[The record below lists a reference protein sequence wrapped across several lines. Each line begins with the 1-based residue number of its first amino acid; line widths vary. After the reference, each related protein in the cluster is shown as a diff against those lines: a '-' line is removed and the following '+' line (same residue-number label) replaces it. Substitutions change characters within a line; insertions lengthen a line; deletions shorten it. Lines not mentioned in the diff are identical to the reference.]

1 MRRSI
6 GGAVAFSLVFVLAG
20 AAGSRAAAAARPGAS
35 KETLTAEEVVAKN
48 IQARGGIE
56 KIRGVKTLRM
66 TGTMLVGEDRL
77 PTTIEWKRPSST
89 RWEFEADDQTAIQVF
104 DGKNGWTLMPFEGN
118 TDPEPMSSAELEDIA
133 LQADLDGP
141 LVDAEAKG
149 NKIELLGKDDAEGRA
164 AWKLKVTRKNGET
177 RFVYIDAETFL
188 QTLTI
193 TNRTVDGRNI
203 EIKSVIDDYRSV
215 DGLQLPHSFDAT
227 APGMPQGQSLRFSKA
242 EVNVPIDDSR
252 FQKPS
257 VKRPGSPTPRPDD
270 DRDRQRRPTPAS
282 TR

>member
-1 MRRSI
+1 M
-6 GGAVAFSLVFVLAG
+6 
-20 AAGSRAAAAARPGAS
+20 
-35 KETLTAEEVVAKN
+35 
-48 IQARGGIE
+48 ARGGID
-56 KIRGVKTLRM
+56 KIRSVQTLRM
-66 TGTMLVGEDRL
+66 TGTMLVNDEKL

-89 RWEFEADDQTAIQVF
+89 RWEFEADDQTAIQVY

-193 TNRTVDGRNI
+193 TKRTVDGRDI

-257 VKRPGSPTPRPDD
+257 VKRPGSPAPRPND
-270 DRDRQRRPTPAS
+270 DRAPRPTPAS

>member
-35 KETLTAEEVVAKN
+35 KEGLTAEEVVAKN

-203 EIKSVIDDYRSV
+203 EIKSVIDDYRGV

-270 DRDRQRRPTPAS
+270 DRAPRPTPAS

>member
-35 KETLTAEEVVAKN
+35 KEGLTAEEVVAKN

-257 VKRPGSPTPRPDD
+257 VKRPGSPAPRPND
-270 DRDRQRRPTPAS
+270 DRAPRPTPAS

>member
-104 DGKNGWTLMPFEGN
+104 DGKDGWTLMPFEGN

-257 VKRPGSPTPRPDD
+257 VKRPGSPAPRPND
-270 DRDRQRRPTPAS
+270 DRAPRPTPAS

>member
-149 NKIELLGKDDAEGRA
+149 NKIELFGKDDAEGRA

-193 TNRTVDGRNI
+193 TKRTVDGRDI
-203 EIKSVIDDYRSV
+203 EIKSVIDDYRGV

-270 DRDRQRRPTPAS
+270 DRAPRPTPAS

>member
-1 MRRSI
+1 MKRSI

-20 AAGSRAAAAARPGAS
+20 AAGARAAAAARPGAS
-35 KETLTAEEVVAKN
+35 KEGLTAEEVVAKN

-257 VKRPGSPTPRPDD
+257 VKRPGSPAPRPND
-270 DRDRQRRPTPAS
+270 DRAPRPTPAS

>member
-257 VKRPGSPTPRPDD
+257 VKRPGSPAPRPND
-270 DRDRQRRPTPAS
+270 DRAPRPTPAS

>member
-35 KETLTAEEVVAKN
+35 KEGLTAEEVVAKN

-203 EIKSVIDDYRSV
+203 EIKSVIDDYRTV
-215 DGLQLPHSFDAT
+215 DGVQLPHSFDAS
-227 APGMPQGQSLRFSKA
+227 AEGMPAGQSLRFSKA
-242 EVNVPIDDSR
+242 EINVPIDDSR
-252 FQKPS
+252 FQKPPS
-257 VKRPGSPTPRPDD
+257 EPSSKPTSKPDPRT
-270 DRDRQRRPTPAS
+270 TPSHA
-282 TR
+282 R

>member
-35 KETLTAEEVVAKN
+35 KEGLTAEEVVAKN

-257 VKRPGSPTPRPDD
+257 VKRPGSPAPRLND
-270 DRDRQRRPTPAS
+270 DRAPRPTPAS

>member
-20 AAGSRAAAAARPGAS
+20 AAGARAAAAARPGAS
-35 KETLTAEEVVAKN
+35 KEGLTAEEVVAKN

-257 VKRPGSPTPRPDD
+257 VKRPGSPAPRLND
-270 DRDRQRRPTPAS
+270 DRAPRPTPAS

>member
-6 GGAVAFSLVFVLAG
+6 GAAVAFSLVFVLAG
-20 AAGSRAAAAARPGAS
+20 AAGARAAAAARPGAS
-35 KETLTAEEVVAKN
+35 KEGLTAEEVVAKN

-257 VKRPGSPTPRPDD
+257 VKRPGSPAPRPND
-270 DRDRQRRPTPAS
+270 DRAPRPTPAS